1 MGSLSQP
8 RLNIFTVGNMR
19 VMICLG
25 QGGLRS
31 LSASSY
37 ESLKSTC
44 SFGEGGEGTERRRGG
59 KKGEEVKRDQPVI
72 LSLIFEKKKFLRFFW
87 FPARVFFL
95 KKKKTTTTRVRV
107 RVRVS
112 EQAALHEK
120 WIFMFF
126 MAAQELNRN
135 PRLDA
140 QPTLHEK
147 WIFMFFMAA

>member
-1 MGSLSQP
+1 MVHTRPVHS
-8 RLNIFTVGNMR
+8 
-19 VMICLG
+19 
-25 QGGLRS
+25 
-31 LSASSY
+31 
-37 ESLKSTC
+37 ELKSAYYEW
-44 SFGEGGEGTERRRGG
+44 GGGGEQTLRDRERERGE
-59 KKGEEVKRDQPVI
+59 KGGGVVKRYQPVI
-72 LSLIFEKKKFLRFFW
+72 LSLIFGKKNFAFFW
-87 FPARVFFL
+87 FPARVFFFKKPKKT
-95 KKKKTTTTRVRV
+95 KKKKKNP